1 MIWEQNECLLMNP
14 TDCTFNLVINKGALD
29 CVMCSSDNIDRRM
42 NTYRDKVGKVLSMV
56 DLEDEDDNSNINE
69 WGEDKGGATMAP
81 STAKNETRMKKNSR
95 RRPRR

>member
-1 MIWEQNECLLMNP
+1 
-14 TDCTFNLVINKGALD
+14 
-29 CVMCSSDNIDRRM
+29 MCSSDNIDRRM

-69 WGEDKGGATMAP
+69 WGEDKGGAMMAP
-81 STAKNETRMKKNSR
+81 STAKNETRMKKISR